1 MAGTS
6 NYDLIIIGGGINGA
20 GIARDAAG
28 RGLRVL
34 LCEKDDLASAT
45 SSASTKLIHGGLRY
59 LEHYEFRL
67 VREALTE
74 REVLLNNAPHI
85 IWPLRFV
92 LLHRKD
98 LRPAWMIRLGLFL
111 YDHLGG
117 RKKLPA
123 SEGISFAKHVS
134 GAPLRDE
141 MTKGFVYSDCWV
153 DDARLVVLNA
163 MDAKDMGAEIL
174 PRTECVGASRS
185 SDGWNVTLRDQETGE
200 NRSVSGRML
209 INAAGP
215 WCADLINPENG
226 VVKSDTRANIRLV
239 KGSHIVVPK
248 MFDHDFCYIFQ
259 NGDGRIVFA
268 IPYQDDF
275 TLIGTT
281 DVDFEGDPAKVK
293 IDQDEIDYL
302 CKLASGYFKKPI
314 TSDDV
319 VWTYS
324 GVRPLYA
331 GEGAEANAS
340 KVSRDY
346 TLKLEA
352 NGHQA
357 PALHVFGGKI
367 TTYRKLAEHAL
378 QIISRELG
386 AKDTPWTAGAS
397 LPGGDFP
404 NASYDAAFASYAAR
418 YDWMD
423 AVMLKRLL
431 RAYGTRIEQIIGDA
445 KGVRDLG
452 KCYGHD
458 LYEAEV
464 RYLIDNEW
472 VRDINDLLWRR
483 SKLGLRLSGDQVADL
498 GERLAQENRDHKS
511 VAAE

>member
-74 REVLLNNAPHI
+74 REVLLDNAPHI

-92 LLHRKD
+92 LPHRKD

-174 PRTECVGASRS
+174 TRTECVGASRS
-185 SDGWNVTLRDQETGE
+185 DDGWNVTLRDQETGE

-281 DVDFEGDPAKVK
+281 DVDFKGDPSTVK

-314 TSDDV
+314 ASDDV

-431 RAYGTRIEQIIGDA
+431 RAYGTRIEQIIGNA

>member
-74 REVLLNNAPHI
+74 REVLLDNAPHI

-92 LLHRKD
+92 LPHRKD

-174 PRTECVGASRS
+174 TRTECVGASRS
-185 SDGWNVTLRDQETGE
+185 DDGWNVTLRDQETGE

-281 DVDFEGDPAKVK
+281 DVDFKGDPAKVK

-302 CKLASGYFKKPI
+302 CKLASCYFKKPI
-314 TSDDV
+314 ASDDV

-331 GEGAEANAS
+331 GEGVEANAS

-404 NASYDAAFASYAAR
+404 NASYEAAFASYAAR

-431 RAYGTRIEQIIGDA
+431 RAYGTRIEQIIGNA

-472 VRDINDLLWRR
+472 VRDINDLIWRR

-498 GERLAQENRDHKS
+498 GERLAQENRDHNS